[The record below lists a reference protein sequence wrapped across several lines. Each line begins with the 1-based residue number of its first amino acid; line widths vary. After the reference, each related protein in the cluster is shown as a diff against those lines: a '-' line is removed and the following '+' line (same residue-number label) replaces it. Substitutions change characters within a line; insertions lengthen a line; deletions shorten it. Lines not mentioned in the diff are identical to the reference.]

1 MDNQVFESGSIDS
14 FFITGREIGDL
25 TTVVVG
31 HDGSGNFSDW
41 YLDKVV
47 VVNTRSRRNW
57 TVNVDRWLGG
67 DNTNLSINTSD
78 IQEESACFGST
89 IYYVKVRTKF
99 DVGAGTDSDI
109 SLELTGKCGEVSTSS
124 GTLELDNLY
133 NNFEMGSV
141 DRFIISGTEVG
152 ELVSVK
158 LHHDGSGIGSAWK
171 PDYIEVT
178 NLISDRTWQI
188 EINKKLDNNIIT
200 FNSSSIEEK

>member
-1 MDNQVFESGSIDS
+1 LGEDS
-14 FFITGREIGDL
+14 
-25 TTVVVG
+25 
-31 HDGSGNFSDW
+31 S
-41 YLDKVV
+41 
-47 VVNTRSRRNW
+47 
-57 TVNVDRWLGG
+57 
-67 DNTNLSINTSD
+67 NLSINTSD

-109 SLELTGKCGEVSTSS
+109 SLELIGKCGKTATSS

-178 NLISDRTWQI
+178 NLISDRTWRV
-188 EINKKLDNNIIT
+188 EIDEELDDEIKT
-200 FNSSSIEEK
+200 LSSSSIEEE